1 MGKLWQSCIKTQK
14 LWSLCYFQNPPTNV
28 KATHQVNSPTPSTHN
43 VKMDLRSKGWVP
55 NNIIK
60 KISIQNS
67 NYTQEHKYLCEKP
80 FRFEGENYETNF
92 ESILLLSN
100 QITIIFVYVS

>member
-1 MGKLWQSCIKTQK
+1 MLHGQVVAKLYQNSKVVV
-14 LWSLCYFQNPPTNV
+14 SLLFPKPTN
-28 KATHQVNSPTPSTHN
+28 QRESYSPTPSTHN

-67 NYTQEHKYLCEKP
+67 NYTQEYKYLCGKP
-80 FRFEGENYETNF
+80 FHFEGENYETNF

-100 QITIIFVYVS
+100 QITIILVYVS

>member
-1 MGKLWQSCIKTQK
+1 MDKLWQSCIKTQK
-14 LWSLCYFQNPPTNV
+14 LWSLCYFPNPPTNV
-28 KATHQVNSPTPSTHN
+28 KATHQVNSPTPSAHN
-43 VKMDLRSKGWVP
+43 VKMDLRSQCLVP

-67 NYTQEHKYLCEKP
+67 NYTQEHKYLHGKP
-80 FRFEGENYETNF
+80 FLFEGKNYETNF

-100 QITIIFVYVS
+100 QIIIILVYVS

>member
-1 MGKLWQSCIKTQK
+1 MGKLWKSCIKTKK
-14 LWSLCYFQNPPTNV
+14 LWFLCYFPNPPTNV

-67 NYTQEHKYLCEKP
+67 NYTQHKYLCEKP
-80 FRFEGENYETNF
+80 FRFEEENYETNF
-92 ESILLLSN
+92 
-100 QITIIFVYVS
+100 